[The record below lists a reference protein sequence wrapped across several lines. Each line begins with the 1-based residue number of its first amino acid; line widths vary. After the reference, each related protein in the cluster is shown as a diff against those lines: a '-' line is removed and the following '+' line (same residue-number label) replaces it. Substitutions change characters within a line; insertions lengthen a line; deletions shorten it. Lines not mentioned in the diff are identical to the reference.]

1 MAEPTILS
9 PDCGLFDLAIELSP
23 SCNLKLDDRN
33 LIEYGSQIAQQ
44 LQSFIVNSNT
54 LNMKELCII
63 PGKFCWNICVD
74 LLVLQ
79 MDGNPLDAC
88 SIATHIALNCTKIP
102 KVQIFLGESGK
113 PEDFEVNGDLGESIS
128 LNAKSIPICVSS
140 AKVRC
145 NYLVSSITMFEWN
158 RVRLL
163 IIGTGYVT

>member
-54 LNMKELCII
+54 LSMKELCII

-88 SIATHIALNCTKIP
+88 SIATHVALNCTKIP

-128 LNAKSIPICVSS
+128 LNAKNIPICVSS
-140 AKVRC
+140 AKVR
-145 NYLVSSITMFEWN
+145 
-158 RVRLL
+158 
-163 IIGTGYVT
+163 IIIQSTTLRCLR